1 MGCKCLCTP
10 WPLDLVLG
18 RGEYVQ
24 HRADAA
30 RMWAVWKHK
39 GGILRASLAALR
51 AEDALLA
58 LRPLRTIR
66 VLVLARQGTD
76 TARCWARFH
85 HSTGVSITFLFA
97 PDEALGAVRVC
108 AGDSFAQLAAVV
120 GFLAKEDRV
129 G

>member
-1 MGCKCLCTP
+1 
-10 WPLDLVLG
+10 
-18 RGEYVQ
+18 VQ

-51 AEDALLA
+51 AKDVLLA
-58 LRPLRTIR
+58 LCPLRTIR
-66 VLVLARQGTD
+66 VLVLTRQGTD

-120 GFLAKEDRV
+120 GFLAKDDRV
-129 G
+129 SRACVRLLIAHAT